1 MKKVVT
7 MCVVFM
13 GLFLFSG
20 ISGAL
25 GDEITVK
32 GNITIDEKELSEII
46 KKVIKENPK
55 LILETIN
62 AYAKK
67 EKKEKQKKQL
77 EMSFKKRIK
86 DIDVS
91 DKNPSKGPKDA
102 AITLIE
108 YTDFECP
115 YCAKGSKTLKKVMK
129 KYPEKVRVIFKN
141 NPLDFHEQAMPAAT
155 AALAANRQ
163 GKFWEYHDLLF
174 ENSSKLSEELLVK
187 FAEQLKL
194 DMKKFDEDRNSGE
207 IADQV
212 ESEKAEAKKNKLRGT
227 PTFVANG
234 VVIRGAQNLKYFS
247 KVIDR
252 LLAEKKQK

>member
-1 MKKVVT
+1 MKKVV
-7 MCVVFM
+7 MMIAVFT
-13 GLFLFSG
+13 GLFFFSG
-20 ISGAL
+20 ISGVI
-25 GDEITVK
+25 GGEITVK
-32 GNITIDEKELSEII
+32 GNITIDEDELRKII
-46 KKVIKENPK
+46 KKVIRENPK

-67 EKKEKQKKQL
+67 EKREKQKKQL
-77 EMSFKKRIK
+77 ESSFKKRIK
-86 DIDVS
+86 DIGVS
-91 DKNPSKGPKDA
+91 DKNPSQGPKDA
-102 AITLIE
+102 AITLVE

-115 YCAKGSKTLKKVMK
+115 YCSKGARTVKKVME
-129 KYPEKVRVIFKN
+129 KYPEKVRVVFKN
-141 NPLDFHEQAMPAAT
+141 NPLDFHEQAMPAAK

-194 DMKKFDEDRNSGE
+194 DMKKFDDDRNSPE
-207 IADQV
+207 IADQI
-212 ESEKAEAKKNKLRGT
+212 ESEVAEAKKNKLRGT

-234 VVIRGAQNLKYFS
+234 VVIRGAQKLNYFS

-252 LLAEKKQK
+252 LLSEKKQK